1 MKFFPLDRKVYMPLF
16 KVADTPFHIQVD
28 GISSRNK
35 DALSF
40 QFYLHIA
47 RLYLIKAGNFHSLCM
62 SATKW
67 QQVYSQ

>member
-1 MKFFPLDRKVYMPLF
+1 MKFFPLDMKVYMPLY
-16 KVADTPFHIQVD
+16 KVADTPFHIQGD

-47 RLYLIKAGNFHSLCM
+47 RVYFIKSR
-62 SATKW
+62 
-67 QQVYSQ
+67 